1 MGKMVLLKIL
11 RKIKRKEREMRLLM
25 LYGMCVCDCECLEGV
40 LEKVPCGMLF
50 LSPCVWSSI
59 RCACALARMVV
70 QWIGQCGQDNH
81 CEEIQRG
88 GYQYDIPHAGLQ
100 HTDA

>member
-1 MGKMVLLKIL
+1 MLAPPLFRTTQRLNIYLGVTIVGKMVLLKIL

-40 LEKVPCGMLF
+40 LEKVPSGMLF

-59 RCACALARMVV
+59 RCACVLARMVV
-70 QWIGQCGQDNH
+70 QRIG
-81 CEEIQRG
+81 
-88 GYQYDIPHAGLQ
+88 
-100 HTDA
+100 